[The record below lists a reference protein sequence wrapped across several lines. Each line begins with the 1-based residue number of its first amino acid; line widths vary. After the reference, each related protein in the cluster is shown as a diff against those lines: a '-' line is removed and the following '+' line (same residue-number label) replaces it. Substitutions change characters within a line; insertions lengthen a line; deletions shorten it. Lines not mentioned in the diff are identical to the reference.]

1 MLSEGLVEQTPPL
14 LGFRQIPAIK
24 ALCRCKDLNL
34 ASSYACL
41 TNLTHLIP
49 SDVCH
54 QRLNG
59 DFRCLEITPEKRGYA
74 FLNRLKLTRSL
85 RLPMSK
91 GIEVT
96 QLISI
101 IITEIHHLRVRGLT
115 FCLMFIEKDKK
126 SLT

>member
-1 MLSEGLVEQTPPL
+1 MFSGGLVEQTPLL

-54 QRLNG
+54 QRQTG
-59 DFRCLEITPEKRGYA
+59 IFA
-74 FLNRLKLTRSL
+74 ALKQPPKENMATH
-85 RLPMSK
+85 K
-91 GIEVT
+91 G
-96 QLISI
+96 
-101 IITEIHHLRVRGLT
+101 
-115 FCLMFIEKDKK
+115 
-126 SLT
+126 